1 MNPDPIIRKRW
12 FVAAGGDRN
21 GALGMVAGGG
31 LLVVAAS
38 MGPATWRQG
47 EAHGKPAVA
56 VLVTVLLLGPLLS
69 AITATTTHRRVPAAV
84 AGVGSVIAA
93 ALAVAAATGEATR
106 DGLAPGGPLAA
117 VGATLAA
124 GGWLVVALTV
134 DRPAKFSWTPVA
146 AAAVLTVLIGWLGP
160 VGAARLASRGTDART
175 VDAVPTAD
183 AKAPA
188 GLGDTWRATPA
199 GPVAGVAGGVALV
212 RERAGVRTLDVRT
225 GRAAWHHLRE
235 GWSLAGVGPA
245 ASGTV
250 VVGLWLKDQER
261 GDREAL
267 AIAFDAATG
276 SRRWQ
281 REVDVSTVDHQVT
294 GSADLVLLVPRG
306 RAAAVVAL
314 DARTGERRWTWRPA
328 NAECTV
334 VSAASTDSPVR
345 DDVVAVAF
353 TCPGGRR
360 VSGLST
366 VDGSVRWTWQPT
378 SPDAGAE
385 LPPRGTAPGGS
396 LPGGYAPLLVPTAGG
411 VLVADG
417 PTGLVLSMSSGR
429 PGASHPAAGRL
440 ATSTAATALYLGSG
454 NAVAVDLALGRERWR
469 IPLPAATTPMAVT
482 AFDGAGFALVVPDRG
497 GPARLIRYDLDT
509 GTAVTDRQ
517 VDDASVGLWPA
528 PATLLVTTTTNA
540 VTALR

>member
-1 MNPDPIIRKRW
+1 MNPDTVI
-12 FVAAGGDRN
+12 RN

-47 EAHGKPAVA
+47 EAHAKPAVA

-69 AITATTTHRRVPAAV
+69 AITATTTRRRVPAVV
-84 AGVGSVIAA
+84 AGVGAALAA

-134 DRPAKFSWTPVA
+134 DRPATFSWTA
-146 AAAVLTVLIGWLGP
+146 AAAATVLTVLMGWLGP
-160 VGAARLASRGTDART
+160 VGAARLASAGTDART

-183 AKAPA
+183 ATAPP
-188 GLGDTWRATPA
+188 GLSDAWQATPA

-212 RERAGVRTLDVRT
+212 RERAGVRTVEVRT

-245 ASGTV
+245 AGGTV
-250 VVGLWLKDQER
+250 VVGLWQR
-261 GDREAL
+261 DRDAL

-276 SRRWQ
+276 DRRWQ

-306 RAAAVVAL
+306 RAASVLAL

-334 VSAASTDSPVR
+334 VSAATTDDPAR
-345 DDVVAVAF
+345 DDSVAVSF

-385 LPPRGTAPGGS
+385 LPPRGTAPGGT

-417 PTGLVLSMSSGR
+417 ATGLVLSMGGGR
-429 PGASHPAAGRL
+429 PGGSHPSGGRL
-440 ATSTAATALYLGSG
+440 AASSGATALYLGAG
-454 NAVAVDLALGRERWR
+454 QAVAVDLALGRERWR
-469 IPLPAATTPMAVT
+469 VPLPAATTPVAVT
-482 AFDGAGFALVVPDRG
+482 AFDGVGFALVAPDRG
-497 GPARLIRYDLDT
+497 GPARLVRYALDT
-509 GTAVTDRQ
+509 GTVVTDRQ
-517 VDDASVGLWPA
+517 VDDATTGLWPA
-528 PATLLVTTTTNA
+528 PATLLVTTSTNA